1 MLGIVEE
8 KGFLVNKREIVARG
22 SRLKHPPHHERRGG
36 GERSEVTKREAE
48 DHEGPWPKYQVY
60 LGKRAGSKGVKRL
73 GWSSLGMG

>member
-1 MLGIVEE
+1 MLGMVEE

-22 SRLKHPPHHERRGG
+22 SRLKHHERRGG
-36 GERSEVTKREAE
+36 GESSEVTKREAE

-60 LGKRAGSKGVKRL
+60 MGRKAGSKGVKGL